1 MTTTLSFTTIKP
13 SDSSLSVCF
22 PQRSK
27 EGEAEKPSLYATFFL
42 PAQIESIAN
51 DEIKSFCIRA
61 YSEAVKQT
69 GDKARKEGLSEF
81 HMPALSEL
89 FVKTG
94 KREFTITRKG
104 ITDWLE
110 SFALSI
116 ISSAISAKSSL
127 HIDSPKVV
135 KKALKYAEL
144 IQSLTSREIM
154 SQDDIDSCLR
164 VVELIV
170 SSGKDHTYTDNII
183 QGIAK
188 MQAKRTAKDNGADD
202 EEDDDGLDF

>member
-1 MTTTLSFTTIKP
+1 MSKTIQFTTIKP
-13 SDSSLSVCF
+13 SDSSLFCTY

-27 EGEAEKPSLYATFFL
+27 EGEEEKPSLYATFFI
-42 PAQIESIAN
+42 PAVIESIQN
-51 DEIKSFCIRA
+51 EEIKSFCMRA
-61 YSEAVKQT
+61 YAEAVKQT

-81 HMPALSEL
+81 RMPALDEL

-104 ITDWLE
+104 IIEWLE
-110 SFALSI
+110 SFALAI
-116 ISSAISAKSSL
+116 ISAAISAKSSL

-144 IQSLTSREIM
+144 IQALASREVM

-202 EEDDDGLDF
+202 EEEDDADF